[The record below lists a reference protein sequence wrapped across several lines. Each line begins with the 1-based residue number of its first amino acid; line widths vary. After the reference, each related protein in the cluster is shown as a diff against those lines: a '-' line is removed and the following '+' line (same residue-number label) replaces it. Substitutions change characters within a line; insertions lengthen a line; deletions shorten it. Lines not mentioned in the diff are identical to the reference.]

1 MGDGRI
7 LKEQAHAAED
17 LGDPEASRP
26 ARPRERERADQRE
39 RLKGAEKLA
48 GAPTVRE
55 RPDGGMRPGDEEKG
69 EQRWQP
75 WQAAARCAQHT
86 HRHPAVRARR
96 HLGPARSAAHVAV
109 AFRWMT
115 PPGQLTSP
123 LAHRQKIAKRSP
135 PSFVARKSSS
145 SDDQN
150 PDNANGRSSPPP
162 QHRPCTTRTLSR
174 PRSSRTCPADTPRSA
189 HCRPLLQSVP
199 FCRARTL
206 RGHRWSA
213 GCGDR
218 ADRGGS
224 VGRTRANAVP
234 PRTCG
239 SQTAAS
245 AAVAAA
251 AAAAS
256 AGSAMEEGRAKIRMG
271 QVVGAGAAA
280 VRARAGLQVA
290 AFPVA
295 AAGKG

>member
-1 MGDGRI
+1 MTRTPTMRTAARRRRRSSRHMGTARSHGLRAVATPATM
-7 LKEQAHAAED
+7 LQAHRRNAR
-17 LGDPEASRP
+17 GSSR
-26 ARPRERERADQRE
+26 RW
-39 RLKGAEKLA
+39 
-48 GAPTVRE
+48 
-55 RPDGGMRPGDEEKG
+55 
-69 EQRWQP
+69 QRW
-75 WQAAARCAQHT
+75 WCAQ
-86 HRHPAVRARR
+86 
-96 HLGPARSAAHVAV
+96 GP
-109 AFRWMT
+109 
-115 PPGQLTSP
+115 
-123 LAHRQKIAKRSP
+123 
-135 PSFVARKSSS
+135 
-145 SDDQN
+145 
-150 PDNANGRSSPPP
+150 
-162 QHRPCTTRTLSR
+162 HRPCTTRTLSR

-213 GCGDR
+213 GCGDQ

-224 VGRTRANAVP
+224 VGQTRANAAP

-245 AAVAAA
+245 AAAAAA